1 MTQRQ
6 NHHKL
11 PKQIQRQIL
20 NYPQNDGV
28 YDDSTVSL
36 DKEFHQDITNQIRRQ
51 GKYNDLPT
59 GVPVAYT
66 LGEIGKKLMEGAWE
80 DEDCDE

>member
-1 MTQRQ
+1 MAQRQ
-6 NHHKL
+6 KHHKL
-11 PKQIQRQIL
+11 PKQIQRQL
-20 NYPQNDGV
+20 FNYPQNDGV

-36 DKEFHQDITNQIRRQ
+36 DKEFHQDITNQIRHQ
-51 GKYNDLPT
+51 GKYKDLPT

-66 LGEIGKKLMEGAWE
+66 LGEIDKKLMEEAWG